1 MLSNNQKTCPY
12 EVIGCMFEHSASG
25 KCQYGERCT
34 KKLCTFQHKKLNN
47 HSDTEDEEENDVEEA
62 EKVSQMLSDDN
73 TKTVDQSSNE
83 EEESFQLYVRTNY
96 PTVFNKFKTEKTIKC
111 YYCDFLPRSKKL
123 RDLEDEM
130 ITHVVD
136 THKVAIE
143 DLENENFDDEY
154 HQDFLGVFTD
164 E

>member
-1 MLSNNQKTCPY
+1 
-12 EVIGCMFEHSASG
+12 MFEHSASG

-34 KKLCTFQHKKLNN
+34 KKLCTFQHKKHNN

-96 PTVFNKFKTEKTIKC
+96 PTVFKKFKTENAIKC
-111 YYCDFLPRSKKL
+111 YYCYFLPKSKKL

>member
-1 MLSNNQKTCPY
+1 
-12 EVIGCMFEHSASG
+12 
-25 KCQYGERCT
+25 
-34 KKLCTFQHKKLNN
+34 
-47 HSDTEDEEENDVEEA
+47 
-62 EKVSQMLSDDN
+62 
-73 TKTVDQSSNE
+73 
-83 EEESFQLYVRTNY
+83 
-96 PTVFNKFKTEKTIKC
+96 
-111 YYCDFLPRSKKL
+111 
-123 RDLEDEM
+123 M